1 MLARKDAMSTV
12 SIVKMT
18 SEFFREISALPS
30 VLGRR
35 FKSGASASRI
45 EVATRLDFVDILIL
59 AL

>member
-1 MLARKDAMSTV
+1 MLARKEAMSPV
-12 SIVKMT
+12 LMVKMT

-35 FKSGASASRI
+35 LRSGASASRI
-45 EVATRLDFVDILIL
+45 EAAARLEFGDTLIL